1 LSTFSKFSQT
11 RPRSRRSRRVALIAL
26 CTSAVMFV
34 AAGPALA
41 HGDEE
46 SGEGYALVQQAIGH
60 LAHDSSA
67 AGIML
72 AMEKV
77 GDALATSD
85 QEGVDVAQLEQAQA
99 ALEAG
104 DAEQARPLLE
114 ESISEAVAG
123 LPPATGEETG
133 TTVISEELAGN
144 DGLDG
149 TDVGLL
155 LGSIA
160 LLGLGVGLSWRFRPD
175 DTVKALRKRIG
186 GTPPP
191 QPKATNGSVPSA
203 AANSSKEA

>member
-1 LSTFSKFSQT
+1 
-11 RPRSRRSRRVALIAL
+11 
-26 CTSAVMFV
+26 MFV

-41 HGDEE
+41 HGGEE
-46 SGEGYALVQQAIGH
+46 SEEGYALVQQAIGY
-60 LAHDSSA
+60 LTNFSGEA
-67 AGIML
+67 AIEP
-72 AMEKV
+72 AAEKV

-85 QEGVDVAQLEQAQA
+85 QDGIDVAQLEQAQA

-104 DAEQARPLLE
+104 DAEQARSLLQ
-114 ESISEAVAG
+114 ESITEAVAG

-133 TTVISEELAGN
+133 TTVISDELAGN

-175 DTVKALRKRIG
+175 DTVKVLRRRIG

-191 QPKATNGSVPSA
+191 QPKAKNGSVPSA